1 MHIFRPLI
9 HIAKVPSKQDAL
21 IFSLPA
27 IDKKFPFSWTNS
39 YIVYYLGIFDSWF
52 YFFTLLSW
60 HLLKWQIMLEDYW

>member
-21 IFSLPA
+21 IFTLPA

-39 YIVYYLGIFDSWF
+39 YIVYYLGIFDS
-52 YFFTLLSW
+52 
-60 HLLKWQIMLEDYW
+60 